1 MPTIAKALH
10 YKYLNAIAP
19 ELVGGKSDDTAYED
33 QRLITRFRAHW
44 LLGQVDHV
52 LILMGTVGRQC
63 YAMAVL
69 EQLGPILEQI
79 Y

>member
-1 MPTIAKALH
+1 
-10 YKYLNAIAP
+10 
-19 ELVGGKSDDTAYED
+19 
-33 QRLITRFRAHW
+33 
-44 LLGQVDHV
+44 V

>member
-33 QRLITRFRAHW
+33 QRLITRFRAH
-44 LLGQVDHV
+44 
-52 LILMGTVGRQC
+52 
-63 YAMAVL
+63 
-69 EQLGPILEQI
+69 
-79 Y
+79 